1 MRGVNKLALAALFTG
16 AAVGLGAPKARAA
29 QFPTQD
35 PIVSEVSGYN
45 QYDWGYMS
53 RKAALIA
60 ESLNTNV
67 IPELYKEL
75 QNMENKDPHIMGI
88 LSLLSPIGFM
98 DRIGDQ
104 PSLAGRSATPTTAIT
119 WVMDIF
125 DIDTFGAVQGVKV
138 KEKYREMAVQIFG
151 EEEVAKLECALSTL
165 FSNTPVTY
173 RVDYSGPNSLDVQSV
188 QEPNPVPEWL
198 NSLGGKYAYMIVAL
212 VAVANGYTPEKIGQY
227 KKEYDQKYKDILI
240 VQYKLQCA
248 NEAVD
253 LAEWL
258 EENANNPDSAQQK
271 SEKFNAL
278 QNALY
283 PLGIYIS
290 LY

>member
-35 PIVSEVSGYN
+35 PIVSEVSEYN
-45 QYDWGYMS
+45 KYDWGYMS

-104 PSLAGRSATPTTAIT
+104 PSLAGGSATPTTAIT

-125 DIDTFGAVQGVKV
+125 DIYTFGVVHGVKL
-138 KEKYREMAVQIFG
+138 KQDYRKTAVEMFG
-151 EEEVAKLECALSTL
+151 EREVNELECALSNL
-165 FSNTPVTY
+165 FSNTTDAC
-173 RVDYSGPNSLDVQSV
+173 RVVYSGLDMDVQSV

-227 KKEYDQKYKDILI
+227 NKEYDQKYKEILI

-253 LAEWL
+253 LAKWL